1 MGETPLQSHASSK
14 KCKQKL
20 KDMLQVKFFYPKIPN
35 LGNEKPLS
43 SNLSEASSGNVKL
56 VFSVTQSSERMQTTI
71 LILFFFFLIFFFSQ
85 IYAKYAI
92 NYNN

>member
-14 KCKQKL
+14 KRKQKL

-56 VFSVTQSSERMQTTI
+56 VFSVTQSSERMHANNYI
-71 LILFFFFLIFFFSQ
+71 DSIFFFFLIFFFFT
-85 IYAKYAI
+85 
-92 NYNN
+92 NLC